1 MIPRSAVGPWLARA
15 RHVSDRCETPSS
27 CSKKDHSR
35 DRPADRRYG
44 STRTLRYEKGF
55 EILSAEAEIGEGGI
69 LADGGMLD
77 AGEIRRENMDRA

>member
-1 MIPRSAVGPWLARA
+1 MIPRSAVGPWPARA
-15 RHVSDRCETPSS
+15 RRVSDRCETPGS

-55 EILSAEAEIGEGGI
+55 EILPAEAEIGEGGI
-69 LADGGMLD
+69 RADKGMLD
-77 AGEIRRENMDRA
+77 AGEIRRENIDRA